1 MSKAHRRF
9 LSKSESK
16 EIVSAIEEKF
26 KLKATL
32 DRKSRWEVVQVGKDE
47 CVYVIDG
54 EPIIMKISGKL
65 IPSLKA
71 LSNGLIELPK
81 IVVDLG
87 AVKHIV
93 NGADVMAP
101 GIVKVQG
108 EFARDDLVVV
118 IDEKHGKPLC
128 IGVAIVSSSEVAS
141 MSRGKVVKNLH
152 HVGDKIWSKLKDL
165 GLM

>member
-1 MSKAHRRF
+1 M
-9 LSKSESK
+9 SKSESK